1 MTDSDLALGTL
12 VRTDRPEPPLT
23 VANLVTWL
31 RIAGSIFCFA
41 MAAVHADPAW
51 NLAGLVVYWALDLVD
66 GFLARALRQET
77 RMGAQMDIIAD
88 RLLITFFY
96 FNHLASHPQL
106 LLPIGLFLI
115 EFVGLDLYLSIQ
127 FLRWP
132 IVSPNYFYRIDRRIW
147 MLNWSPVAK
156 MSNTG
161 LVTVLNLLPGTAP
174 VTVAVCVG
182 LIGVKL
188 YSWVRV
194 HGLPGPEQQWI

>member
-1 MTDSDLALGTL
+1 MTDSNLALGTL
-12 VRTDRPEPPLT
+12 VRTGRPEPPLT
-23 VANLVTWL
+23 VANLVTWV

-147 MLNWSPVAK
+147 MLNWSSVAK
-156 MSNTG
+156 MGNTG

-174 VTVAVCVG
+174 LTVAVCLG
-182 LIGVKL
+182 LIAVKV

-194 HGLPGPEQQWI
+194 HRLPGPEQQWI